1 MLARSRLSLLF
12 VTFLAAGIHGGLQAG
27 AQETA
32 NAVLPSPAP
41 MTTGAITP
49 MRAAKT
55 SRAERSCGAEPRDWL
70 HAMIGQ
76 MLMFGFQGTS
86 PGQEG
91 PRRIARQLCNGTI
104 GGVVLLGH
112 NVKSAAQV
120 KRLTALFGETGA
132 SMLPLIAVDQE
143 GGEVQRLGP
152 KAGYRRVPEAATIA
166 RRHNTDKAFSIY
178 SKAAAQVRAAGFNVN
193 LGPVVDVNINP
204 SNPII
209 GQRGRSYGRKPETV
223 IAFARSFVAAHHH
236 QGVLTAL
243 KHFPGHGSSKRDS
256 HKSFVDISRSW
267 KRERELAPY
276 AAMANDTRYGDMVMS
291 GHLYHRSLSG
301 AGRYPATLSAKAIN
315 GLLRGELGYRGVV
328 ITDDLEMAA
337 VRKRFGLKETV
348 IRAVKAGNDILL
360 ISNSADPRLDLPER
374 VSAIIAEA
382 VSSGEI
388 EMSVIE
394 ASFHRIS
401 ALKSK
406 LGVLRQQM
414 VRRRQ

>member
-1 MLARSRLSLLF
+1 MLARPRFPVLL
-12 VTFLAAGIHGGLQAG
+12 VTFLTAGLLGGLPAG

-32 NAVLPSPAP
+32 NAAGARAAPA
-41 MTTGAITP
+41 TTGAVFP
-49 MRAAKT
+49 ARATKT
-55 SRAERSCGAEPRDWL
+55 HRSNSGCGAEPRDWL

-86 PGQEG
+86 PTQQG

-120 KRLTALFGETGA
+120 KRLTALFGTTGA

-152 KAGYRRVPEAATIA
+152 KAGYNRVPEAAAIA
-166 RRHNTDKAFSIY
+166 KRHSADKAFSIY
-178 SKAAAQVRAAGFNVN
+178 SRAAEQVRAAGFNVN

-204 SNPII
+204 RNPII
-209 GQRGRSYGRKPETV
+209 GKRGRSYGRDPKTV

-236 QGVLTAL
+236 RGVLTAL
-243 KHFPGHGSSKRDS
+243 KHFPGHGSSRRDS

-267 KRERELAPY
+267 KRDQELAPF
-276 AAMANDTRYGDMVMS
+276 AAMANDARYGDMVMT

-406 LGVLRQQM
+406 LGLLRQKM
-414 VRRRQ
+414 VKRRQ